1 MKKVLVGLSLFVLMA
16 VVVPA
21 ALYAQPEVPTPPA
34 DGSEVMGFL
43 EALRAALIEFLTGL
57 IGTSPI

>member
-1 MKKVLVGLSLFVLMA
+1 MKKALVALCMFALVA

-21 ALYAQPEVPTPPA
+21 ALYAQPEVPPPPA

-43 EALRAALIEFLTGL
+43 EALRVALMEFLAGL

>member
-1 MKKVLVGLSLFVLMA
+1 MRKVLVALCLFVLAA
-16 VVVPA
+16 VVIPA

-34 DGSEVMGFL
+34 DGGEVMGFL
-43 EALRAALIEFLTGL
+43 EALRAALTAFLAGL